1 MNILGFFGNMN
12 LWQSIV
18 VIVLPLAVIGVG
30 LTKLAENKL
39 IKMAV
44 PLAIDFAEK
53 LGGKNKLIRAV
64 TFVENYVLTN
74 IPVFL
79 RPLADFL
86 ISPQKIADWIE
97 RELTKIKGNETE
109 KKRIVAL

>member
-12 LWQSIV
+12 LWQSVI

-30 LTKLAENKL
+30 LTKLKENQL
-39 IKMAV
+39 IKIAI
-44 PLAIDFAEK
+44 PIAIDFAEK

-86 ISPQKIADWIE
+86 ISSQ
-97 RELTKIKGNETE
+97 
-109 KKRIVAL
+109 

>member
-12 LWQSIV
+12 LWQSVI

-30 LTKLAENKL
+30 LTKLKENQL
-39 IKMAV
+39 IKIAI
-44 PLAIDFAEK
+44 PIAIDFAEK

-86 ISPQKIADWIE
+86 ISPQKIADLIE

-109 KKRIVAL
+109 KK

>member
-12 LWQSIV
+12 LWQSVIA
-18 VIVLPLAVIGVG
+18 IVLPLAVIGVG
-30 LTKLAENKL
+30 LTKLKENQL
-39 IKMAV
+39 IKIAI
-44 PLAIDFAEK
+44 PIAIDFAEK

-86 ISPQKIADWIE
+86 ISPQKIADRIE

-109 KKRIVAL
+109 KK

>member
-12 LWQSIV
+12 LWQSVI

-30 LTKLAENKL
+30 LTKLKENQL
-39 IKMAV
+39 IKIAI
-44 PLAIDFAEK
+44 PIAIDFAEK

-86 ISPQKIADWIE
+86 ISPQKIANWIE

-109 KKRIVAL
+109 KK

>member
-12 LWQSIV
+12 LWQSVI

-30 LTKLAENKL
+30 LTKLKENQL
-39 IKMAV
+39 IKIAI
-44 PLAIDFAEK
+44 PIAIDFAEK

-109 KKRIVAL
+109 KK

>member
-12 LWQSIV
+12 LWQSVI

-30 LTKLAENKL
+30 LTKLKENQL
-39 IKMAV
+39 IKIAI
-44 PLAIDFAEK
+44 PIAIDFAEK

-97 RELTKIKGNETE
+97 RELTKIKGNETI
-109 KKRIVAL
+109 KK

>member
-12 LWQSIV
+12 LWQSVI

-30 LTKLAENKL
+30 LTKLKENQL
-39 IKMAV
+39 IKIAI

-109 KKRIVAL
+109 KK

>member
-12 LWQSIV
+12 LWQSAI

-30 LTKLAENKL
+30 LTKLKENQL
-39 IKMAV
+39 IKIAI
-44 PLAIDFAEK
+44 PIAIDFAEK

-86 ISPQKIADWIE
+86 ISPQKIAGWIE

-109 KKRIVAL
+109 KK

>member
-12 LWQSIV
+12 LWQSVI

-30 LTKLAENKL
+30 LTKLKENQL
-39 IKMAV
+39 IKIAI
-44 PLAIDFAEK
+44 PIAIDFAEK

-79 RPLADFL
+79 RPLVDFL
-86 ISPQKIADWIE
+86 ISPQKIADRIE

-109 KKRIVAL
+109 KK

>member
-12 LWQSIV
+12 LWQSAI

-30 LTKLAENKL
+30 LTKLKENQL
-39 IKMAV
+39 IKIAI
-44 PLAIDFAEK
+44 PIAIDFAEK

-86 ISPQKIADWIE
+86 INPQKIADLIE
-97 RELTKIKGNETE
+97 RELTKIKQ
-109 KKRIVAL
+109 KL